1 MLKVNDLRCG
11 YGDLDVIRGVSFELK
26 DNEIKVLLSLNGGGK
41 TTLLKTLSGL
51 IPIKGGNIFLDDID
65 ISHSS
70 PRERVK
76 HGMLY
81 IPEWG
86 VFPSLTVKENLII
99 AASTIRGRSRYDVE
113 GALTHFPDLKNR
125 LSDKAGSLSGG
136 QRKMLMLAMAAVSG
150 AKVLLMDEPSSGL
163 SPSYVDKVI
172 ETIKILKDEGM
183 TFLIAEQN
191 SSFSEISD
199 ELMILELG
207 SIVLKGKYENIKR
220 NDEIKRKFFSL

>member
-51 IPIKGGNIFLDDID
+51 IPIKGGNIFLDDVD

>member
-51 IPIKGGNIFLDDID
+51 IPIKGGNIFLDDVD

-99 AASTIRGRSRYDVE
+99 AASTIRGRNRYDVE

>member
-1 MLKVNDLRCG
+1 M
-11 YGDLDVIRGVSFELK
+11 DVIRGVSFELK

-51 IPIKGGNIFLDDID
+51 IPIKGGNIFLDDVD

-99 AASTIRGRSRYDVE
+99 AASTIRGRNRYDVE